1 MSTKSD
7 IRRVSIPTAGGNSLD
22 VFYNPEKNLLVIDL
36 TQKNGK
42 GGNEIIRMT
51 LKVNEKSMLRHC
63 EKETVLDVDNVRESA
78 LYKGM
83 TAFRACEIAEGFG
96 SGEEATYEQKCA
108 AWQYL
113 IDTRLAWTLQGF
125 YGRTAKMLIDTE
137 QCLPPVNIQS
147 AKSINL

>member
-7 IRRVSIPTAGGNSLD
+7 IKRVSVPTAEGNSLD
-22 VFYNPEKNLLVIDL
+22 VFYNPENNLLVIDL
-36 TQKNGK
+36 THKSGK

-51 LKVNEKSMLRHC
+51 LDEKSMLRHC
-63 EKETVLDVDNVRESA
+63 EKETILDVDNVRESA

-83 TAFRACEIAEGFG
+83 TAFRACEIAEGHG
-96 SGEEATYEQKCA
+96 SNGEQCA

-113 IDTRLAWTLQGF
+113 IDTGLAWTLQGF